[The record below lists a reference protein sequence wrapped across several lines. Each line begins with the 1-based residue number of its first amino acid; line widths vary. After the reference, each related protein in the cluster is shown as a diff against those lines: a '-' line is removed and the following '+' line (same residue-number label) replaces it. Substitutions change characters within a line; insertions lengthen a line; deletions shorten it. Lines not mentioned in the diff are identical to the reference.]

1 MGLIDVK
8 KELVKLDKDKLIGLI
23 SELYK
28 NNNEVKEYLDFYA
41 NPNEEALFEKYKEKV
56 YEAFYPKRG
65 HALKLS
71 EGKKAISEF
80 KKLKPSSVL
89 LADLMFCYVETGIL
103 FTNDFGDID
112 DRFYSSLESV
122 FGQSLLLMKKENL
135 LDEFEVR
142 ANKMLED
149 TSHIGWGFY
158 DTLSDIY
165 FEFYNK

>member
-28 NNNEVKEYLDFYA
+28 NNKGVKEYLDFYA
-41 NPNEEALFEKYKEKV
+41 NPNEDALFEKYKDKV

-65 HALKLS
+65 YALKLS

-80 KKLKPSSVL
+80 KKLKPSPML

-103 FTNDFGDID
+103 FTNEFGDID
-112 DRFYSSLESV
+112 DSFYSSLESV
-122 FGQSLLLMKKENL
+122 YGQSLSLMDKENL

-149 TSHIGWGFY
+149 VSHIGWGFY
-158 DTLSDIY
+158 DALSYIY
-165 FEFYNK
+165 SEFYNK

>member
-1 MGLIDVK
+1 MGFIDVK
-8 KELVKLDKDKLIGLI
+8 KELVKLEKDKLIGLI

-28 NNNEVKEYLDFYA
+28 NNKGVKEYLDFYA
-41 NPNEEALFEKYKEKV
+41 NPNEDILFEKYKDKV

-65 HALKLS
+65 YALKLS

-80 KKLKPSSVL
+80 KKLKPSPVL
-89 LADLMFCYVETGIL
+89 LADLMFHYVETGIS

-112 DRFYSSLESV
+112 ERFYSSLESV

-149 TSHIGWGFY
+149 TSSMGWGFY
-158 DTLSDIY
+158 DTLSYIY